1 MAPER
6 EPSNFVVEPL
16 GLTHDRAHFSSGIQS
31 LDIYLRTQARQDL
44 KKGVAAPFVI
54 TNDGK
59 TIAGYYTLSQFAVE
73 LEVLPEGIAR
83 KLPRYP
89 MVPATLLGRLAVA
102 SAYRGR
108 GLGRSLLMDALR
120 RSYQLSKEVASAVVI
135 VDAKDD
141 SAMSFY
147 RKYGFLAL
155 PKIERRLFLPM
166 RTIQQ
171 MFPGAP

>member
-1 MAPER
+1 
-6 EPSNFVVEPL
+6 
-16 GLTHDRAHFSSGIQS
+16 
-31 LDIYLRTQARQDL
+31 
-44 KKGVAAPFVI
+44 
-54 TNDGK
+54 
-59 TIAGYYTLSQFAVE
+59 
-73 LEVLPEGIAR
+73 
-83 KLPRYP
+83 
-89 MVPATLLGRLAVA
+89 
-102 SAYRGR
+102 
-108 GLGRSLLMDALR
+108 MDALR